1 MDIQDFMVNRDQH
14 MRPLEYDLSE
24 NFNELLRYMQDIG
37 ILDNVPVGT
46 TSESE
51 IVSISDA
58 YPAPPRA
65 LTVDGT
71 STQASTPTPDAP
83 VPILSVDEL
92 TAILSGWNLFDI
104 AKVNTNVHT
113 VTGTTIKAG
122 GSTAF
127 QDFYSG
133 ASMTSTK
140 TYSVAEVENMLYLPA
155 GTYTLKVASAS
166 NAIEC
171 YYVDPDTRKTGREL
185 VWNVTQ
191 KTFTLDN
198 GGYIVLTVRN
208 AGSTVTDLQINAG
221 STALSYTPFTV
232 GINTVPDLL
241 PEGTSLRSLPDG
253 TKDELHLSYLRP
265 STREGWAWYSR
276 EVTAYVGLTVL
287 DGTLPIALANWRAS
301 ETSVGFGYSRVNF
314 PTADSTQIMSD
325 KLQTAT
331 YSILYEKSVDNGI
344 ALTSVSWSG
353 VYGVFLRVAHPE
365 LTTAA
370 LVNAW
375 LAENP
380 ITVQYPLATPVTTQ
394 LDPIELPT
402 LPAPNATVWCDGGS
416 ATPTL
421 MLEYVRDTN
430 AALGDLSEAIA
441 DIVSG

>member
-1 MDIQDFMVNRDQH
+1 MDVQDFIVNRDQH

-24 NFNELLRYMQDIG
+24 NFNALLRYMQDAG

-65 LTVDGT
+65 LNVYGA
-71 STQASTPTPDAP
+71 STQNGTPTPDVP
-83 VPILSVDEL
+83 VPIKSVDAL

-191 KTFTLDN
+191 KTFTLDK

-221 STALSYTPFTV
+221 SMALSYTPFTV
-232 GINTVPDLL
+232 GITTVPDLL

-253 TKDELHLSYLRP
+253 TKDTLNLSYLRP
-265 STREGWAWYSR
+265 STRAGWAWYSR
-276 EVTAYVGLTVL
+276 EVVQVVGENT
-287 DGTLPIALANWRAS
+287 IANTCNWMIDTNPQVFLSRNFVSDMAGAS
-301 ETSVGFGYSRVNF
+301 HPSGRLV
-314 PTADSTQIMSD
+314 MCD
-325 KLQTAT
+325 KLAAETARA
-331 YSILYEKSVDNGI
+331 YSLVSSMADNSICKRGSLNKLFVKTGVEYGSVDNFLS
-344 ALTSVSWSG
+344 ALG
-353 VYGVFLRVAHPE
+353 D
-365 LTTAA
+365 A
-370 LVNAW
+370 L
-375 LAENP
+375 
-380 ITVQYPLATPVTTQ
+380 IIYPLDTPVTTT
-394 LDPIELPT
+394 LDPIELPM
-402 LPAPNATVWCDGGS
+402 LPAPNATVWCDGGN

-421 MLEYVRDTN
+421 VLEYVRDTN
-430 AALGDLSEAIA
+430 ATIAELSEAIA